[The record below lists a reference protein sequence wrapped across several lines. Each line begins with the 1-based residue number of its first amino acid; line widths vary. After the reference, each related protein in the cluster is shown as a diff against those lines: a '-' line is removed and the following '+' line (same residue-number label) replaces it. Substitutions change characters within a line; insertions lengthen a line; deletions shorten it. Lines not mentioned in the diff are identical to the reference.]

1 MKISSTELRRVIQ
14 SVIRESYEDVLM
26 PAPMPSSMP
35 VVMSDVQSHGEQSND
50 FVQQAQKCIGMAHDG
65 SSKLTDMCIKI
76 CAASERN
83 LMAQCMELCMCACK
97 RDLDGCCRYLSE
109 ICQDPRCAQICADC
123 CGC

>member
-14 SVIRESYEDVLM
+14 SVIRESYEEVMLPVEM
-26 PAPMPSSMP
+26 PAPMHGG
-35 VVMSDVQSHGEQSND
+35 QSHD
-50 FVQQAQKCIGMAHDG
+50 FGQKAQACIGMAHDG
-65 SSKLTDMCIKI
+65 SSKLADMCIKI

-97 RDLDGCCRYLSE
+97 CDLDGCCRCLSE